1 MDRRHF
7 VATTATAASILSS
20 SGASQSIAMEPNGL
34 ASRLVQ
40 RDPNQLKNKVFNIPH
55 GPQVFP
61 DWMRGSWQFQSK
73 FSGYIFP
80 SNKISRERLTKDFVI
95 PGFQKCSIAQ
105 TADVGKD
112 NVQYGMKIDPTTG
125 CEDRAF
131 NLKHAIDAYLGY
143 PAVDRVIYDVRKNP
157 NRISIDFNDYRTVNA
172 ERIELF
178 CNARE
183 SEEYRGEGGEERPI
197 FVHSE
202 YARQVT
208 FGTGSTYGV
217 PRQVGTNYGLFWTWK
232 QVSENELKG
241 NLLVAAYLD
250 PTDSLYF
257 EEPVAPVVVYSNIFQ
272 ATRDA

>member
-1 MDRRHF
+1 MMHIYYIYLLVLMSTIHETSGLLLERRHF
-7 VATTATAASILSS
+7 VATATAGVLSS
-20 SGASQSIAMEPNGL
+20 SDASVAIEPNDL

-40 RDPNQLKNKVFNIPH
+40 RDPNQLKNKVFSIPP

-61 DWMRGSWQFQSK
+61 EWMRGSWQFQSK
-73 FSGYIFP
+73 FGGYLFP
-80 SNKISRERLTKDFVI
+80 SRKISRERLTQDFVI

-112 NVQYGMKIDPTTG
+112 NVQYSMKIDPTTG
-125 CEDRAF
+125 WEDRTW
-131 NLKHAIDAYLGY
+131 NLKQAINAYLGY
-143 PAVDRVIYDVRKNP
+143 PAVNQVLYDARKNP
-157 NRISIDFNDYRTVNA
+157 NRISIDFNDYRTTNA

-183 SEEYRGEGGEERPI
+183 SEEYKGEEGSI

-217 PRQVGTNYGLFWTWK
+217 PRQVGTNYGLFWTWN
-232 QVSENELKG
+232 QVSFDELKG
-241 NLLVAAYLD
+241 NLLVAA
-250 PTDSLYF
+250 
-257 EEPVAPVVVYSNIFQ
+257 
-272 ATRDA
+272 